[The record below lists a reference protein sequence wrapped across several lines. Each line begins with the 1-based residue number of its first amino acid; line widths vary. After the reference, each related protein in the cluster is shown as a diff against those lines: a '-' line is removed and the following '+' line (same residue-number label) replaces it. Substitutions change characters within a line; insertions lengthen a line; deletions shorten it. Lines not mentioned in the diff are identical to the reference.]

1 MNHNSKCLA
10 PNLLRRMDK
19 CERDALGR
27 NGLLPEERQA
37 KIDVKLEKE
46 LQNYIVS
53 YCVRN
58 DWLYLR
64 QRMDRKATS
73 TIGQP
78 DFIIFPGANKTLLVE
93 CKTASGRLSDAQ
105 AALFQKFEQ
114 RGYKVHL
121 VRSYV
126 AFFALLKAEGLT

>member
-1 MNHNSKCLA
+1 MIQNSKCLA

-19 CERDALGR
+19 AQRTALGK

-37 KIDVKLEKE
+37 KMDVRLEKD

-58 DWLYLR
+58 DWLYFR

-73 TIGQP
+73 TLGQP
-78 DFIIFPGANKTLLVE
+78 DFIIFPGDNKTLLIE
-93 CKTASGRLSDAQ
+93 CKTASGRLSEAQ
-105 AALFQKFEQ
+105 EALFQKFEK

-126 AFFALLKAEGLT
+126 AFFALLKEEGLA

>member
-1 MNHNSKCLA
+1 MIQNSKCLA

-19 CERDALGR
+19 AERDALGK

-37 KIDVKLEKE
+37 KMDVKLEKE

-53 YCVRN
+53 YCARN
-58 DWLYLR
+58 DWIFFR

-73 TIGQP
+73 TLGQP
-78 DFIIFPGANKTLLVE
+78 DFIIFPGDNKTLLIE
-93 CKTASGRLSDAQ
+93 CKTASGRISDVQAQ
-105 AALFQKFEQ
+105 LFHRFEK
-114 RGYKVHL
+114 RGYTVHL

-126 AFFALLKAEGLT
+126 AFFALLKAQGLA

>member
-1 MNHNSKCLA
+1 MTQNSKCLA

-19 CERDALGR
+19 AQRAALGKD
-27 NGLLPEERQA
+27 GLLPEERQA
-37 KIDVKLEKE
+37 KIAIGLEKE

-58 DWLYLR
+58 DWIYFR

-73 TIGQP
+73 TLGQP
-78 DFIIFPGANKTLLVE
+78 DFIIFPGDNKTLLIE
-93 CKTASGRLSDAQ
+93 CKTASGRLSGAQ
-105 AALFQKFEQ
+105 ATLHQKFEK

-121 VRSYV
+121 VRSYQG
-126 AFFALLKAEGLT
+126 FHALLKEEGLA